1 MAIRIF
7 LALSGVAWLLFGALG
22 FFQPGSLEQSAGV
35 SSLTPTGTIELRAMY
50 GGLPVGVGAL
60 ALVAVLRPALARSAL
75 VALAFLCAGLGVARL
90 LASVAASEVSSYTAM
105 ALVLEL
111 GSAVIAWRLLSRG
124 APAAAA

>member
-1 MAIRIF
+1 MATRVF

-50 GGLPVGVGAL
+50 GGLPLGIGAL
-60 ALVAVLRPALARSAL
+60 ALVAVRRPAFVRSAL
-75 VALAFLCAGLGVARL
+75 VALVFLCAGLGVARL
-90 LASVAASEVSSYTAM
+90 LASAAASELSSYTAM

-111 GSAVIAWRLLSRG
+111 GSAAIAWWLLSRG
-124 APAAAA
+124 ASQAAA